1 MIDGMGEGV
10 GACDN
15 LLWTGSAD
23 LERRQRRAAG
33 AANVC
38 SEQTLH
44 SAASATLHLTLS
56 RMTSVEEGREG
67 REQRQSQSQ
76 KPEAAPSPASAS
88 HPARRVPL

>member
-56 RMTSVEEGREG
+56 RMTSVEEGRE
-67 REQRQSQSQ
+67 QRQSQSQ